1 MKQPLFSTSYAPRDG
16 ESTLDEI
23 EGRLARDGRLKV
35 SNVGVRIE
43 TRGNRLH
50 LGAKFPS
57 KPDSDNEKLSQQR
70 LTLGYRVNPAGL
82 KLAEQEARRVGAL
95 LDCKQSS
102 WEPYLKLSAIA
113 PLSVAKTAQKC
124 SQNLSNIKTF
134 PLLPT
139 AKTAQLL
146 IELLDRS
153 LLLIDPISPPS
164 IMLNRQNNLFIKL
177 AI

>member
-1 MKQPLFSTSYAPRDG
+1 M
-16 ESTLDEI
+16 I
-23 EGRLARDGRLKV
+23 EGRLARDNGRLKV

-43 TRGNRLH
+43 ARGNRLH

-57 KPDSDNEKLSQQR
+57 KPDSDKEKPSQPG
-70 LTLGYRVNPAGL
+70 LLGYHANPAGL

-95 LDCKQSS
+95 LDCKQSL
-102 WEPYLKLSAIA
+102 WEPYLKSSAIA

-164 IMLNRQNNLFIKL
+164 IMLNRQNNLFIKF